1 MSQSEKASSLVF
13 CFFFHTAKKGKKKK
27 RKKKKNPKLSADV
40 LERGAAAGPSAP
52 AVQGRGRCAGVR
64 ANQPRPPPHAAVFA
78 AAHVLTHCVSR
89 PTGGIRNSKFSKQF
103 QYFQYICWDFIMV
116 HRQKRFSTS
125 HTQTLVRFL
134 FSAFLYSVGPIQT
147 ATLKC
152 SGQPCRGRTPHPC
165 RCRG

>member
-1 MSQSEKASSLVF
+1 MSQSEKASSLLFSVSSS
-13 CFFFHTAKKGKKKK
+13 TQQKKEKGKKK
-27 RKKKKNPKLSADV
+27 NQTQNSTAV
-40 LERGAAAGPSAP
+40 LERRAAAGPSSQRCRP
-52 AVQGRGRCAGVR
+52 QSLRGRQSQSATATSSRCR
-64 ANQPRPPPHAAVFA
+64 LRS
-78 AAHVLTHCVSR
+78 AHVLTQRVSR